1 MSYYEVLYQKKA
13 EKWLKENKEYGLR
26 FYKAFIEI
34 SKDITECF
42 IKYDI
47 VKLRGNTDFFRLRI
61 GKYRAVFEIKNEQ
74 LIIIVINIDS
84 RGGIYK

>member
-1 MSYYEVLYQKKA
+1 M
-13 EKWLKENKEYGLR
+13 R

-34 SKDITECF
+34 LKNITECF

-61 GKYRAVFEIKNEQ
+61 GKYRAVFEIKK
-74 LIIIVINIDS
+74 IIVINIDS